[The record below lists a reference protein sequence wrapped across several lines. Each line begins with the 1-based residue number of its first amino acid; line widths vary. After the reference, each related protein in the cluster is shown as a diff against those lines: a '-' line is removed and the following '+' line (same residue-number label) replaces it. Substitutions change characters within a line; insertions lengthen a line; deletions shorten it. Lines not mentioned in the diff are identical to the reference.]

1 MTAALEVEALKLW
14 RAPAARFAALAVVL
28 GVPALALGFVAAVE
42 RAPGSQAA
50 AKVAPMII
58 GDGLAAALGLAGQVL
73 SVGLLLAGG
82 VVVSWSFGREHTD
95 GTIGS
100 LLRLPTSRRAVVLAK
115 VLLLLAWGL
124 VVVGLT
130 VALTV
135 LVGVVAGIGALDGA
149 AAAAAG
155 RALAV
160 GTTTAL
166 LTVPFAWVASVLRG
180 YLAGIAAMLGV
191 VVVTQV
197 VTVLGAGAWFPY
209 AAPGMWAGLGGAEVA
224 GRVMPLQLWLAVP
237 VAALGA
243 GATVLAWE
251 RMEAR

>member
-14 RAPAARFAALAVVL
+14 RATAARVAALAVAL
-28 GVPALALGFVAAVE
+28 GVPALALGLVLAVE

-50 AKVAPMII
+50 VKVAPMIT
-58 GDGLAAALGLAGQVL
+58 GDGLASALGLAGQVL
-73 SVGLLLAGG
+73 SIGLLLAGG

-100 LLRLPTSRRAVVLAK
+100 LVRLPTSRRAVVLAK
-115 VLLLLAWGL
+115 VLLLLTWGL
-124 VVVGLT
+124 VVSVAT
-130 VALTV
+130 IALTV
-135 LVGVVAGIGALDGA
+135 LLGAAGGIGVVDDA
-149 AAAAAG
+149 AVAAAG

-160 GTTTAL
+160 GATTTL

-180 YLAGIAAMLGV
+180 YLAGIAALLGV

-209 AAPGMWAGLGGAEVA
+209 AAPGMWAGLGGPVVA
-224 GRVMPLQLWLAVP
+224 AQVVPLQLWLAVP
-237 VAALGA
+237 VAVLGA
-243 GATVLAWE
+243 AATVLAWE
-251 RMEAR
+251 RMEVR